1 MLSNTPL
8 LYAQIGRSDN
18 SLCKLQN
25 NAEHIFEK
33 KRKLPPPKAEDSE
46 RETREN
52 RRSETV
58 GHWLKCQVPAGNK
71 TWGFTRWVTLC
82 TKWSF
87 WNNSSHFRRL
97 ALDFLVH
104 QFGTEAVLP
113 RQSCVT
119 DLPSTAPSSQA
130 VAPSWTNTLLNET
143 PWQPPPALWQEIQPM
158 TLFMKSHSE
167 VFLPLK
173 QTFFFFASLRFR
185 LLDFSKSIKTS
196 LMQSRL

>member
-25 NAEHIFEK
+25 NAEHIFK
-33 KRKLPPPKAEDSE
+33 KKKTLSAKGRGQWE
-46 RETREN
+46 REAREN

-58 GHWLKCQVPAGNK
+58 GHWLKSQVPAGNK
-71 TWGFTRWVTLC
+71 RWGFTRWVTLC

-87 WNNSSHFRRL
+87 WNNSLHFRRL
-97 ALDFLVH
+97 ALNFLVH

-119 DLPSTAPSSQA
+119 DLLSTEPSSQA
-130 VAPSWTNTLLNET
+130 VAPSWTNTLTAPTCTLT
-143 PWQPPPALWQEIQPM
+143 GSTAHDFIHSSHIQK
-158 TLFMKSHSE
+158 FS
-167 VFLPLK
+167 
-173 QTFFFFASLRFR
+173 SL
-185 LLDFSKSIKTS
+185 
-196 LMQSRL
+196 